1 MNLFRKIY
9 KYIFHLL
16 SARNS
21 NGFGVHSPFIY
32 NFTKFVLCEKCS
44 FYIFPVIENL
54 RSNLKKDFR
63 VLNVKDF
70 GTGIDRNSTISDIA
84 KYSLK
89 SKKQGQLLFRIA
101 HYIKAQNVLELGTSL
116 GVTTSYLA
124 SPSSKIKCVSLEG
137 CPEIAQIAYQ
147 NFEKLGIKNIELIVG
162 SIDET
167 LETAINKFDI
177 LDLVFIDANHKSEA
191 VLRYFELC
199 LNKIN
204 KDSILIFDDI
214 YWSSDM
220 EMAWQIIKNHSLV
233 TSTIDIFEMG
243 IVFFN
248 SNLNKT
254 HYKMR
259 Y

>member
-1 MNLFRKIY
+1 M
-9 KYIFHLL
+9 
-16 SARNS
+16 
-21 NGFGVHSPFIY
+21 
-32 NFTKFVLCEKCS
+32 
-44 FYIFPVIENL
+44 
-54 RSNLKKDFR
+54 
-63 VLNVKDF
+63 
-70 GTGIDRNSTISDIA
+70 
-84 KYSLK
+84 
-89 SKKQGQLLFRIA
+89 
-101 HYIKAQNVLELGTSL
+101 
-116 GVTTSYLA
+116 
-124 SPSSKIKCVSLEG
+124 
-137 CPEIAQIAYQ
+137 
-147 NFEKLGIKNIELIVG
+147 
-162 SIDET
+162 
-167 LETAINKFDI
+167 
-177 LDLVFIDANHKSEA
+177 
-191 VLRYFELC
+191 RYFELC

>member
-1 MNLFRKIY
+1 MK
-9 KYIFHLL
+9 HL
-16 SARNS
+16 
-21 NGFGVHSPFIY
+21 
-32 NFTKFVLCEKCS
+32 K
-44 FYIFPVIENL
+44 
-54 RSNLKKDFR
+54 
-63 VLNVKDF
+63 
-70 GTGIDRNSTISDIA
+70 
-84 KYSLK
+84 
-89 SKKQGQLLFRIA
+89 
-101 HYIKAQNVLELGTSL
+101 
-116 GVTTSYLA
+116 
-124 SPSSKIKCVSLEG
+124 
-137 CPEIAQIAYQ
+137 
-147 NFEKLGIKNIELIVG
+147 
-162 SIDET
+162 
-167 LETAINKFDI
+167 TAINKFDI

>member
-1 MNLFRKIY
+1 MKLFRKIF
-9 KYIFHLL
+9 KYFLHLL
-16 SARNS
+16 LARNS
-21 NGFGVHSPFIY
+21 NGFGVHSPNIY

-44 FYIFPVIENL
+44 FYIFPVIETL
-54 RSNLKKDFR
+54 RNDLKNDSR
-63 VLNVKDF
+63 LLNVKDF
-70 GTGIDRNSTISDIA
+70 GTGNDRIRNISNIT
-84 KYSLK
+84 KYALK
-89 SKKQGQLLFRIA
+89 SKKHGQLLFRIA

-116 GVTTSYLA
+116 GITTSYLA
-124 SPSSKIKCVSLEG
+124 SPNSKIKCVSLEG
-137 CPEIAQIAYQ
+137 CNETAQIAKE

-162 SIDET
+162 NIDET
-167 LETAINKFDI
+167 LETALNKFEK

-191 VLRYFELC
+191 ILRYFELC
-199 LNKIN
+199 LPKIN
-204 KDSILIFDDI
+204 NDSILIVDDI
-214 YWSSDM
+214 YWSADM

-248 SNLNKT
+248 TNLNKT